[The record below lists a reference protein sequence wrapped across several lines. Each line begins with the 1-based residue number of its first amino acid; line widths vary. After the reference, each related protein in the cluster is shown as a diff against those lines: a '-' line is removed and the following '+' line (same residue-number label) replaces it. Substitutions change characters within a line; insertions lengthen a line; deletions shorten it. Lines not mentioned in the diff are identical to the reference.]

1 MNLEFMYTRSIL
13 LFRQCCWWNRNF
25 HLFCKSDCKWQTH
38 NCQMF
43 KKRKVLKQ
51 CGRKVVCRKVDTW
64 IRRLQEDD
72 SSGELGRKTRTW
84 LDRENRKVILGILC
98 VDVCLLRLRET
109 KGNYAGHCSQIQP
122 KIFSSWSKVCNVMD
136 DQESHQ
142 IPFMGVT
149 WSQLYLT

>member
-1 MNLEFMYTRSIL
+1 MYTRRIL

-43 KKRKVLKQ
+43 KKRKMLKQ
-51 CGRKVVCRKVDTW
+51 CGRKVACRKVDTW

-72 SSGELGRKTRTW
+72 SRGELGRKTRTW

-98 VDVCLLRLRET
+98 VYWSWEKQREIMQGIVVKYNQRFAVHDQKFVMLWMT
-109 KGNYAGHCSQIQP
+109 KDHIKFP
-122 KIFSSWSKVCNVMD
+122 SW
-136 DQESHQ
+136 E
-142 IPFMGVT
+142 
-149 WSQLYLT
+149 